1 MKDIAIIGAGFSAAT
16 LSYFLKKDLIFY
28 EKSRG
33 VGGRCSTRRV
43 DNIGLFDHG
52 LQYIKSK
59 NLEFK
64 NFLGDYTIWEGQFKI
79 FKNNELKEDLN
90 KERIINENGN
100 NTLIKNLFKNKKVFI
115 NKELISLDRK
125 NDYFQLNF
133 KDNTQEN
140 YNTVIISAPYQQA
153 FNLTKQFTENYFA
166 KLNFS
171 MQPNLTLMVAFN
183 KSLNLNLSAISFED
197 DDVLGF
203 AANENTKKKILINKD
218 LELWTIQS
226 SLKYAIKNIYE
237 YRNNK
242 KSLMDEMLRSFSVKL
257 KIDIKEDNIQ
267 YFDIHGWLYAY
278 RTNLETDNCSWNL
291 ETANCYWNEDLRL
304 GICGDW
310 FSGGNAESAFLN
322 AKKLAELI

>member
-1 MKDIAIIGAGFSAAT
+1 MKNIAIIGTGFSAAT
-16 LSYFLKKDLIFY
+16 LGYFLKNDLDFY

-43 DNIGLFDHG
+43 DNVGLFDHG
-52 LQYIKSK
+52 LQYVKSE
-59 NLEFK
+59 NSEFK
-64 NFLGDYTIWEGQFKI
+64 KFLSDYTIWQGNFKI
-79 FKNNELKEDLN
+79 FKNDQLKDDSN

-100 NTLIKNLFKNKKVFI
+100 NLLVKNLFKNKRVFV
-115 NKELISLDRK
+115 NKELKSLEKK
-125 NDYFQLNF
+125 NDCFQLNF
-133 KDNTQEN
+133 KDSTQEN
-140 YNTVIISAPYQQA
+140 YKTVIITAPYQQA
-153 FNLTKQFTENYFA
+153 YNLTKQFTENYFS

-183 KSLNLNLSAISFED
+183 KSLKLNLSAISFED

-203 AANENTKKKILINKD
+203 VANENTKKKVLINKD

-242 KSLMDEMLRSFSVKL
+242 ESLADEMLKNLSVKL
-257 KIDIKEDNIQ
+257 KIDIKKDYIQ
-267 YFDIHGWLYAY
+267 YSDIHGWRYAY
-278 RTNLETDNCSWNL
+278 GNKLDD
-291 ETANCYWNEDLRL
+291 ANCYWNEDLRL

-310 FSGGNAESAFLN
+310 FSGGNAESAFVN
-322 AKKLAELI
+322 AKKLANLI

>member
-1 MKDIAIIGAGFSAAT
+1 MKNIAIIGTGFSAAT
-16 LSYFLKKDLIFY
+16 LGYFLKNDLDFY

-43 DNIGLFDHG
+43 DNVGLFDHG
-52 LQYIKSK
+52 LQYVKSE
-59 NLEFK
+59 NSEFK
-64 NFLGDYTIWEGQFKI
+64 KFLSDYTIWQGNFKI
-79 FKNNELKEDLN
+79 FKNDQLKDDSN

-100 NTLIKNLFKNKKVFI
+100 NLLVKNLFKNKRVFV
-115 NKELISLDRK
+115 NKELKSLEKK
-125 NDYFQLNF
+125 NDCFQLNF
-133 KDNTQEN
+133 KDSTQEN
-140 YNTVIISAPYQQA
+140 YKTVIITAPYQQA
-153 FNLTKQFTENYFA
+153 YNLTKQFTENYFS

-183 KSLNLNLSAISFED
+183 KSLKLNLSAISFED

-203 AANENTKKKILINKD
+203 VANENTKKKVLINKD

-242 KSLMDEMLRSFSVKL
+242 ESLADEMLKNLSVKL
-257 KIDIKEDNIQ
+257 KIDIKKDYIQ
-267 YFDIHGWLYAY
+267 YSDIHGWRYAY
-278 RTNLETDNCSWNL
+278 GNKLDD
-291 ETANCYWNEDLRL
+291 ANCYWNEDLRL

-310 FSGGNAESAFLN
+310 FSGGNAESAFIN
-322 AKKLAELI
+322 AKKLANLI